1 MKFLILFT
9 VLLLTLFVSLPAQ
22 TSDPSIRDTALYK
35 QLAEYMPLL
44 LEDRGLGTNS
54 FARFG
59 TVTVGLPG
67 GGAALYINANA
78 EAEFTGPIN
87 VDSIAFN
94 GNPATTRANMGLGWP
109 ALTNSNSATHLLGY
123 FHGGLGTNHYH
134 VVSPPW
140 LRFTNWVEI
149 SQLFIGLEIEF
160 EEGPD
165 GIAATNTR
173 ANLGL
178 GGGITT
184 NKTFIFNSGTNLV
197 TNTITISNG
206 IIKGWTP

>member
-1 MKFLILFT
+1 MKYLILFT
-9 VLLLTLFVSLPAQ
+9 ALLLTTFVPLPAQ
-22 TSDPSIRDTALYK
+22 PVDQSIRDTALYK
-35 QLAEYMPLL
+35 QMSQYMPLL

-59 TVTVGLPG
+59 RVTVGLPG
-67 GGAALYINANA
+67 GGAALYVNDNA
-78 EAEFTGPIN
+78 EAEFTGTIN
-87 VDSIAFN
+87 VNSIAFN
-94 GNPATTRANMGLGWP
+94 GNPATTRANMALGWP
-109 ALTNSNSATHLLGY
+109 ALTNSNAATHLLGY
-123 FHGGLGTNHYH
+123 ATNLGGNT
-134 VVSPPW
+134 VVTPST
-140 LRFTNWVEI
+140 LRFTNTVETLA
-149 SQLFIGLEIEF
+149 LFIGLGIDF

-184 NKTFIFNSGTNLV
+184 NKTLIFNSGTNLV